1 MSKNI
6 KTQEAKL
13 DLITKFLDYANCAD
27 ASYAMLQYVFKGI
40 IKYKNDNGNELE
52 KKVDTQRLGDKHNN
66 QNSTYARAIQARFE
80 QNKIVK
86 IEPKYCI
93 SLINTCFDS
102 KEITLD
108 NDISRVGLNDALSK
122 RTIDFVNRFKLLKHQ
137 PNTTSGFS
145 ATLFE
150 DTKDNN
156 QKIIVIRGT
165 EPTSNFSVDILD
177 ADVDLALGKVPYNQ
191 YLDMIK
197 FYSECV
203 KEFPNIIK
211 DKGLVIVGHSLGG
224 ALAQL
229 LTLSLASVN
238 SSANVKEIYTF
249 NSPGAKELKALNLNQ
264 IYRIDGKII
273 NSDNKEQALFYQIR
287 SYKYQKSIEINLIGY
302 DSNLF
307 QNIKSYFH
315 NKTNLKEHYI
325 FIKTNIIYS
334 KSTNYFY
341 DIFEVDEV
349 FINCVNQLL
358 TNLNIKNILATSDNT
373 YHIETDTDSDASNT
387 KEVIQDLGVD
397 IDGKHYIVNLGDRFW
412 DSHFLEPTII
422 ELNYILNLMKNKEID
437 NLLEYNINK
446 DEELWTFIKY
456 HNNVLAT
463 ARTRYDD
470 RILSYFSIPKL
481 SNDFSNSLEY
491 LQIHYLPKEPKKP
504 LFAANIQGFSST
516 QLQALEEYKIKKAK
530 YDEKL
535 KWYEL
540 YKVKYER
547 EQQIFNQKFK
557 EYFSEIIFYQNR
569 LYSHKKTQEK
579 IILNAIIQQIN
590 QKDITYFNL
599 YSVIE
604 FLKENKAYYKYID
617 LNEIQDLILNDL
629 DNKLGYFYCLYVC
642 INLIVLR
649 EDKNTYFTQA
659 TAINNLGYNSTFT
672 KIFILDKEKLNDT
685 YLDARKRLYKS
696 INTLKEKRNEKIK
709 DIQDYLNKEIS
720 LQDNLNN
727 QSFNT
732 KENDVNLILN
742 EVFNIEQFYDKNTNT
757 IVLKTNN
764 IKIIFLDKV
773 NLQDL
778 QDNSNNTSFISMSNL
793 IHIYDNHCD
802 IFAKDRSV
810 LDIKDIE
817 EKYQIDFKSLDIKI
831 FLNST
836 LLTGSNELPNNPFYF
851 GELDQ
856 DNTIKQDTPSYYF
869 SPKDESS
876 GLGRLSIFYKND
888 ELCLLNYSIIE
899 NSLNIKL
906 ECLSKQSLEYKDL
919 ISNTLKEQKTT
930 QVDKK
935 QAIAKLHALLENQNL
950 ECIHGGKV
958 ILKSNKGKT
967 FKDDGVPIMLE
978 SDLLNSS
985 IVACP
990 NTIAGVSVP
999 CTKVVNVK
1007 GSLSQKKV
1015 NNEYVILQELI
1026 SACKT
1031 DKGFALKV
1039 SFTPTK
1045 FKFDHS
1051 FDPKEGLGE
1060 QSKNQIELK
1069 EPIIRLHYKSD
1080 RFQKDNLPIYNLLIN
1095 NEKKEQNKALNEFNI
1110 DLKDIED
1117 INILNQF
1124 KQDFSKDYEF
1134 KELNLSFDT
1143 NLIKLYFII
1152 PKNIAKVY
1160 KSAYKEFEN
1169 KDLGVGYFTQ
1179 LHEYDKIIKN
1189 ALEDNKELNE
1199 YHFSFLAPAKMQ
1211 NLKLQIA
1218 QGLDEILEDED
1229 RKQELYVCKFV
1240 VVNGVSENNAQ
1251 EIIPDNVIRI
1261 QTQDGSGEF
1270 IEIVFPSQLE
1280 LNDKPLE
1287 DVSYTFVPA
1296 LRGIKQF
1303 FKDTEYLKPR
1313 TLTKDEVLQIVDKL
1327 PKNVRD
1333 KRRRIVENKE
1343 ELDKLWKKLTKNSE
1357 EFENKVDKK
1366 YGQPIYMR
1374 KLDDQTIIQYK
1385 KTSKSGGETIEI
1397 NSNKP
1402 RGNLKTIHIENGIKN
1417 EI

>member
-1 MSKNI
+1 MIGK
-6 KTQEAKL
+6 
-13 DLITKFLDYANCAD
+13 DFL
-27 ASYAMLQYVFKGI
+27 
-40 IKYKNDNGNELE
+40 
-52 KKVDTQRLGDKHNN
+52 
-66 QNSTYARAIQARFE
+66 
-80 QNKIVK
+80 
-86 IEPKYCI
+86 
-93 SLINTCFDS
+93 
-102 KEITLD
+102 
-108 NDISRVGLNDALSK
+108 
-122 RTIDFVNRFKLLKHQ
+122 
-137 PNTTSGFS
+137 
-145 ATLFE
+145 
-150 DTKDNN
+150 
-156 QKIIVIRGT
+156 
-165 EPTSNFSVDILD
+165 
-177 ADVDLALGKVPYNQ
+177 
-191 YLDMIK
+191 
-197 FYSECV
+197 YS
-203 KEFPNIIK
+203 IHK
-211 DKGLVIVGHSLGG
+211 DK
-224 ALAQL
+224 
-229 LTLSLASVN
+229 
-238 SSANVKEIYTF
+238 
-249 NSPGAKELKALNLNQ
+249 
-264 IYRIDGKII
+264 
-273 NSDNKEQALFYQIR
+273 
-287 SYKYQKSIEINLIGY
+287 KSIYLFCENKSIIDCQSIY
-302 DSNLF
+302 D
-307 QNIKSYFH
+307 
-315 NKTNLKEHYI
+315 
-325 FIKTNIIYS
+325 
-334 KSTNYFY
+334 
-341 DIFEVDEV
+341 
-349 FINCVNQLL
+349 
-358 TNLNIKNILATSDNT
+358 
-373 YHIETDTDSDASNT
+373 
-387 KEVIQDLGVD
+387 
-397 IDGKHYIVNLGDRFW
+397 
-412 DSHFLEPTII
+412 
-422 ELNYILNLMKNKEID
+422 
-437 NLLEYNINK
+437 
-446 DEELWTFIKY
+446 
-456 HNNVLAT
+456 
-463 ARTRYDD
+463 
-470 RILSYFSIPKL
+470 
-481 SNDFSNSLEY
+481 
-491 LQIHYLPKEPKKP
+491 
-504 LFAANIQGFSST
+504 
-516 QLQALEEYKIKKAK
+516 
-530 YDEKL
+530 
-535 KWYEL
+535 EL
-540 YKVKYER
+540 YKLEATTDFTF
-547 EQQIFNQKFK
+547 EELQN
-557 EYFSEIIFYQNR
+557 YQ
-569 LYSHKKTQEK
+569 
-579 IILNAIIQQIN
+579 
-590 QKDITYFNL
+590 
-599 YSVIE
+599 
-604 FLKENKAYYKYID
+604 AY
-617 LNEIQDLILNDL
+617 
-629 DNKLGYFYCLYVC
+629 
-642 INLIVLR
+642 
-649 EDKNTYFTQA
+649 
-659 TAINNLGYNSTFT
+659 
-672 KIFILDKEKLNDT
+672 
-685 YLDARKRLYKS
+685 
-696 INTLKEKRNEKIK
+696 
-709 DIQDYLNKEIS
+709 
-720 LQDNLNN
+720 
-727 QSFNT
+727 
-732 KENDVNLILN
+732 
-742 EVFNIEQFYDKNTNT
+742 
-757 IVLKTNN
+757 
-764 IKIIFLDKV
+764 
-773 NLQDL
+773 
-778 QDNSNNTSFISMSNL
+778 
-793 IHIYDNHCD
+793 
-802 IFAKDRSV
+802 
-810 LDIKDIE
+810 
-817 EKYQIDFKSLDIKI
+817 I

-876 GLGRLSIFYKND
+876 GKGRLSIFYKND

-1095 NEKKEQNKALNEFNI
+1095 NEKKEQDKALNEFNI
-1110 DLKDIED
+1110 DLKDLKDIED

-1229 RKQELYVCKFV
+1229 RKQEFYVCKFV
-1240 VVNGVSENNAQ
+1240 VVNGVSENKIKAKNKDVNINNGTKYTNTTKSNNISSSENNAQ

-1296 LRGIKQF
+1296 LRGLYSM
-1303 FKDTEYLKPR
+1303 FKITSRLNSGLTRQEVVKIIEKLQKGSSGNIRLLK
-1313 TLTKDEVLQIVDKL
+1313 
-1327 PKNVRD
+1327 
-1333 KRRRIVENKE
+1333 NKK
-1343 ELDKLWKKLTKNSE
+1343 ELDELWQKLIKNATKLEEKYIPIKNH
-1357 EFENKVDKK
+1357 KT
-1366 YGQPIYMR
+1366 GQITQEKFIRYKLNDGIDIIYR
-1374 KLDDQTIIQYK
+1374 TG
-1385 KTSKSGGETIEI
+1385 SGSGGETINI
-1397 NSNKP
+1397 YGKNPKLN
-1402 RGNLKTIHIENGIKN
+1402 KTIHIKP
-1417 EI
+1417 

>member
-1 MSKNI
+1 MIGK
-6 KTQEAKL
+6 
-13 DLITKFLDYANCAD
+13 DFL
-27 ASYAMLQYVFKGI
+27 
-40 IKYKNDNGNELE
+40 
-52 KKVDTQRLGDKHNN
+52 
-66 QNSTYARAIQARFE
+66 
-80 QNKIVK
+80 
-86 IEPKYCI
+86 
-93 SLINTCFDS
+93 
-102 KEITLD
+102 
-108 NDISRVGLNDALSK
+108 
-122 RTIDFVNRFKLLKHQ
+122 
-137 PNTTSGFS
+137 
-145 ATLFE
+145 
-150 DTKDNN
+150 
-156 QKIIVIRGT
+156 
-165 EPTSNFSVDILD
+165 
-177 ADVDLALGKVPYNQ
+177 
-191 YLDMIK
+191 
-197 FYSECV
+197 YS
-203 KEFPNIIK
+203 IHK
-211 DKGLVIVGHSLGG
+211 DK
-224 ALAQL
+224 
-229 LTLSLASVN
+229 
-238 SSANVKEIYTF
+238 
-249 NSPGAKELKALNLNQ
+249 
-264 IYRIDGKII
+264 
-273 NSDNKEQALFYQIR
+273 
-287 SYKYQKSIEINLIGY
+287 KSIYLFCENKSIIDCQSIY
-302 DSNLF
+302 D
-307 QNIKSYFH
+307 
-315 NKTNLKEHYI
+315 
-325 FIKTNIIYS
+325 
-334 KSTNYFY
+334 
-341 DIFEVDEV
+341 
-349 FINCVNQLL
+349 
-358 TNLNIKNILATSDNT
+358 
-373 YHIETDTDSDASNT
+373 
-387 KEVIQDLGVD
+387 
-397 IDGKHYIVNLGDRFW
+397 
-412 DSHFLEPTII
+412 
-422 ELNYILNLMKNKEID
+422 
-437 NLLEYNINK
+437 
-446 DEELWTFIKY
+446 
-456 HNNVLAT
+456 
-463 ARTRYDD
+463 
-470 RILSYFSIPKL
+470 
-481 SNDFSNSLEY
+481 
-491 LQIHYLPKEPKKP
+491 
-504 LFAANIQGFSST
+504 
-516 QLQALEEYKIKKAK
+516 
-530 YDEKL
+530 
-535 KWYEL
+535 EL
-540 YKVKYER
+540 YKLEATTDFTF
-547 EQQIFNQKFK
+547 EELQN
-557 EYFSEIIFYQNR
+557 YQ
-569 LYSHKKTQEK
+569 
-579 IILNAIIQQIN
+579 
-590 QKDITYFNL
+590 
-599 YSVIE
+599 
-604 FLKENKAYYKYID
+604 AY
-617 LNEIQDLILNDL
+617 
-629 DNKLGYFYCLYVC
+629 
-642 INLIVLR
+642 
-649 EDKNTYFTQA
+649 
-659 TAINNLGYNSTFT
+659 
-672 KIFILDKEKLNDT
+672 
-685 YLDARKRLYKS
+685 
-696 INTLKEKRNEKIK
+696 
-709 DIQDYLNKEIS
+709 
-720 LQDNLNN
+720 
-727 QSFNT
+727 
-732 KENDVNLILN
+732 
-742 EVFNIEQFYDKNTNT
+742 
-757 IVLKTNN
+757 
-764 IKIIFLDKV
+764 
-773 NLQDL
+773 
-778 QDNSNNTSFISMSNL
+778 
-793 IHIYDNHCD
+793 
-802 IFAKDRSV
+802 
-810 LDIKDIE
+810 
-817 EKYQIDFKSLDIKI
+817 I

-1110 DLKDIED
+1110 DLKDLKDIED

-1240 VVNGVSENNAQ
+1240 VVNGVSENNTQ

-1296 LRGIKQF
+1296 LKF

>member
-1 MSKNI
+1 MIGK
-6 KTQEAKL
+6 
-13 DLITKFLDYANCAD
+13 DFL
-27 ASYAMLQYVFKGI
+27 
-40 IKYKNDNGNELE
+40 
-52 KKVDTQRLGDKHNN
+52 
-66 QNSTYARAIQARFE
+66 
-80 QNKIVK
+80 
-86 IEPKYCI
+86 
-93 SLINTCFDS
+93 
-102 KEITLD
+102 
-108 NDISRVGLNDALSK
+108 
-122 RTIDFVNRFKLLKHQ
+122 
-137 PNTTSGFS
+137 
-145 ATLFE
+145 
-150 DTKDNN
+150 
-156 QKIIVIRGT
+156 
-165 EPTSNFSVDILD
+165 
-177 ADVDLALGKVPYNQ
+177 
-191 YLDMIK
+191 
-197 FYSECV
+197 YS
-203 KEFPNIIK
+203 IHK
-211 DKGLVIVGHSLGG
+211 DK
-224 ALAQL
+224 
-229 LTLSLASVN
+229 
-238 SSANVKEIYTF
+238 
-249 NSPGAKELKALNLNQ
+249 
-264 IYRIDGKII
+264 
-273 NSDNKEQALFYQIR
+273 
-287 SYKYQKSIEINLIGY
+287 KSIYLFCENKSIIDCQSIY
-302 DSNLF
+302 D
-307 QNIKSYFH
+307 
-315 NKTNLKEHYI
+315 
-325 FIKTNIIYS
+325 
-334 KSTNYFY
+334 
-341 DIFEVDEV
+341 
-349 FINCVNQLL
+349 
-358 TNLNIKNILATSDNT
+358 
-373 YHIETDTDSDASNT
+373 
-387 KEVIQDLGVD
+387 
-397 IDGKHYIVNLGDRFW
+397 
-412 DSHFLEPTII
+412 
-422 ELNYILNLMKNKEID
+422 
-437 NLLEYNINK
+437 
-446 DEELWTFIKY
+446 
-456 HNNVLAT
+456 
-463 ARTRYDD
+463 
-470 RILSYFSIPKL
+470 
-481 SNDFSNSLEY
+481 
-491 LQIHYLPKEPKKP
+491 
-504 LFAANIQGFSST
+504 
-516 QLQALEEYKIKKAK
+516 
-530 YDEKL
+530 
-535 KWYEL
+535 EL
-540 YKVKYER
+540 YKLEATTDFTF
-547 EQQIFNQKFK
+547 EELQN
-557 EYFSEIIFYQNR
+557 YQV
-569 LYSHKKTQEK
+569 Y
-579 IILNAIIQQIN
+579 
-590 QKDITYFNL
+590 
-599 YSVIE
+599 
-604 FLKENKAYYKYID
+604 
-617 LNEIQDLILNDL
+617 
-629 DNKLGYFYCLYVC
+629 
-642 INLIVLR
+642 
-649 EDKNTYFTQA
+649 
-659 TAINNLGYNSTFT
+659 
-672 KIFILDKEKLNDT
+672 
-685 YLDARKRLYKS
+685 
-696 INTLKEKRNEKIK
+696 
-709 DIQDYLNKEIS
+709 
-720 LQDNLNN
+720 
-727 QSFNT
+727 
-732 KENDVNLILN
+732 
-742 EVFNIEQFYDKNTNT
+742 
-757 IVLKTNN
+757 
-764 IKIIFLDKV
+764 
-773 NLQDL
+773 
-778 QDNSNNTSFISMSNL
+778 
-793 IHIYDNHCD
+793 
-802 IFAKDRSV
+802 
-810 LDIKDIE
+810 
-817 EKYQIDFKSLDIKI
+817 I

-856 DNTIKQDTPSYYF
+856 DNAIKQDTPSYYF

-888 ELCLLNYSIIE
+888 ELCLLNYSILE

-1110 DLKDIED
+1110 DLKDLKDIED
-1117 INILNQF
+1117 VNIFNQF

-1160 KSAYKEFEN
+1160 KSAYKEFKN
-1169 KDLGVGYFTQ
+1169 KDLGAGYFTQ

-1199 YHFSFLAPAKMQ
+1199 YHFSFLTPAKMQ

-1240 VVNGVSENNAQ
+1240 VVNGVSENNTQ

-1296 LRGIKQF
+1296 LKF

>member
-1 MSKNI
+1 S
-6 KTQEAKL
+6 
-13 DLITKFLDYANCAD
+13 D
-27 ASYAMLQYVFKGI
+27 
-40 IKYKNDNGNELE
+40 
-52 KKVDTQRLGDKHNN
+52 
-66 QNSTYARAIQARFE
+66 
-80 QNKIVK
+80 
-86 IEPKYCI
+86 I
-93 SLINTCFDS
+93 SL
-102 KEITLD
+102 L
-108 NDISRVGLNDALSK
+108 RA
-122 RTIDFVNRFKLLKHQ
+122 
-137 PNTTSGFS
+137 
-145 ATLFE
+145 
-150 DTKDNN
+150 
-156 QKIIVIRGT
+156 
-165 EPTSNFSVDILD
+165 
-177 ADVDLALGKVPYNQ
+177 
-191 YLDMIK
+191 
-197 FYSECV
+197 
-203 KEFPNIIK
+203 
-211 DKGLVIVGHSLGG
+211 
-224 ALAQL
+224 
-229 LTLSLASVN
+229 
-238 SSANVKEIYTF
+238 
-249 NSPGAKELKALNLNQ
+249 
-264 IYRIDGKII
+264 
-273 NSDNKEQALFYQIR
+273 
-287 SYKYQKSIEINLIGY
+287 
-302 DSNLF
+302 
-307 QNIKSYFH
+307 
-315 NKTNLKEHYI
+315 
-325 FIKTNIIYS
+325 
-334 KSTNYFY
+334 
-341 DIFEVDEV
+341 
-349 FINCVNQLL
+349 
-358 TNLNIKNILATSDNT
+358 
-373 YHIETDTDSDASNT
+373 
-387 KEVIQDLGVD
+387 
-397 IDGKHYIVNLGDRFW
+397 
-412 DSHFLEPTII
+412 
-422 ELNYILNLMKNKEID
+422 
-437 NLLEYNINK
+437 
-446 DEELWTFIKY
+446 
-456 HNNVLAT
+456 
-463 ARTRYDD
+463 
-470 RILSYFSIPKL
+470 
-481 SNDFSNSLEY
+481 
-491 LQIHYLPKEPKKP
+491 
-504 LFAANIQGFSST
+504 
-516 QLQALEEYKIKKAK
+516 
-530 YDEKL
+530 
-535 KWYEL
+535 
-540 YKVKYER
+540 
-547 EQQIFNQKFK
+547 
-557 EYFSEIIFYQNR
+557 
-569 LYSHKKTQEK
+569 
-579 IILNAIIQQIN
+579 
-590 QKDITYFNL
+590 
-599 YSVIE
+599 
-604 FLKENKAYYKYID
+604 
-617 LNEIQDLILNDL
+617 
-629 DNKLGYFYCLYVC
+629 LYVC
-642 INLIVLR
+642 KEYVFYK
-649 EDKNTYFTQA
+649 E
-659 TAINNLGYNSTFT
+659 NNETFLNSSVIGYNSTFT
-672 KIFILDKEKLNDT
+672 KIFILDKENLNDT

-773 NLQDL
+773 NL

-1095 NEKKEQNKALNEFNI
+1095 NEKKEQDKALNEFNI
-1110 DLKDIED
+1110 DLKDLKDIED

-1251 EIIPDNVIRI
+1251 EKITHLSN
-1261 QTQDGSGEF
+1261 DGQNLLKN
-1270 IEIVFPSQLE
+1270 IE
-1280 LNDKPLE
+1280 K
-1287 DVSYTFVPA
+1287 
-1296 LRGIKQF
+1296 LR
-1303 FKDTEYLKPR
+1303 LKPYNDQNGKEITSYVKGATIGYGHLIGQNEWDLYKNGI
-1313 TLTKDEVLQIVDKL
+1313 TLQEADKL
-1327 PKNVRD
+1327 FKSDLLPF
-1333 KRRRIVENKE
+1333 ENAV
-1343 ELDKLWKKLTKNSE
+1343 KNSINSSLAQN
-1357 EFENKVDKK
+1357 EFDALVILCFNIGIDNFKNSSVAKIINGEKTGYKTLKEAWMAWNKSQNKVMQGLINRRNAE
-1366 YGQPIYMR
+1366 Y
-1374 KLDDQTIIQYK
+1374 KLYIQ
-1385 KTSKSGGETIEI
+1385 GGYE
-1397 NSNKP
+1397 KW
-1402 RGNLKTIHIENGIKN
+1402 
-1417 EI
+1417 

>member
-1 MSKNI
+1 
-6 KTQEAKL
+6 
-13 DLITKFLDYANCAD
+13 
-27 ASYAMLQYVFKGI
+27 
-40 IKYKNDNGNELE
+40 
-52 KKVDTQRLGDKHNN
+52 
-66 QNSTYARAIQARFE
+66 
-80 QNKIVK
+80 
-86 IEPKYCI
+86 
-93 SLINTCFDS
+93 
-102 KEITLD
+102 
-108 NDISRVGLNDALSK
+108 
-122 RTIDFVNRFKLLKHQ
+122 
-137 PNTTSGFS
+137 
-145 ATLFE
+145 
-150 DTKDNN
+150 
-156 QKIIVIRGT
+156 
-165 EPTSNFSVDILD
+165 
-177 ADVDLALGKVPYNQ
+177 
-191 YLDMIK
+191 
-197 FYSECV
+197 
-203 KEFPNIIK
+203 
-211 DKGLVIVGHSLGG
+211 
-224 ALAQL
+224 
-229 LTLSLASVN
+229 
-238 SSANVKEIYTF
+238 
-249 NSPGAKELKALNLNQ
+249 
-264 IYRIDGKII
+264 
-273 NSDNKEQALFYQIR
+273 
-287 SYKYQKSIEINLIGY
+287 
-302 DSNLF
+302 
-307 QNIKSYFH
+307 
-315 NKTNLKEHYI
+315 
-325 FIKTNIIYS
+325 
-334 KSTNYFY
+334 
-341 DIFEVDEV
+341 
-349 FINCVNQLL
+349 
-358 TNLNIKNILATSDNT
+358 
-373 YHIETDTDSDASNT
+373 
-387 KEVIQDLGVD
+387 
-397 IDGKHYIVNLGDRFW
+397 
-412 DSHFLEPTII
+412 
-422 ELNYILNLMKNKEID
+422 
-437 NLLEYNINK
+437 
-446 DEELWTFIKY
+446 
-456 HNNVLAT
+456 
-463 ARTRYDD
+463 
-470 RILSYFSIPKL
+470 
-481 SNDFSNSLEY
+481 
-491 LQIHYLPKEPKKP
+491 
-504 LFAANIQGFSST
+504 
-516 QLQALEEYKIKKAK
+516 
-530 YDEKL
+530 
-535 KWYEL
+535 
-540 YKVKYER
+540 
-547 EQQIFNQKFK
+547 
-557 EYFSEIIFYQNR
+557 
-569 LYSHKKTQEK
+569 
-579 IILNAIIQQIN
+579 
-590 QKDITYFNL
+590 
-599 YSVIE
+599 
-604 FLKENKAYYKYID
+604 
-617 LNEIQDLILNDL
+617 
-629 DNKLGYFYCLYVC
+629 
-642 INLIVLR
+642 
-649 EDKNTYFTQA
+649 
-659 TAINNLGYNSTFT
+659 FT
-672 KIFILDKEKLNDT
+672 KIFILDKENLNDT

-773 NLQDL
+773 NL

-1095 NEKKEQNKALNEFNI
+1095 NEKKEQDKALNEFNI
-1110 DLKDIED
+1110 DLKDLKDIED

-1251 EIIPDNVIRI
+1251 EKITHLSN
-1261 QTQDGSGEF
+1261 DGQNLLKN
-1270 IEIVFPSQLE
+1270 IE
-1280 LNDKPLE
+1280 K
-1287 DVSYTFVPA
+1287 
-1296 LRGIKQF
+1296 LR
-1303 FKDTEYLKPR
+1303 LKPYNDQNGKEITSYVKGATIGYGHLIGQNEWDLYKNGI
-1313 TLTKDEVLQIVDKL
+1313 TLQEADKL
-1327 PKNVRD
+1327 FKSDLLPF
-1333 KRRRIVENKE
+1333 ENAV
-1343 ELDKLWKKLTKNSE
+1343 KNSINSSLAQN
-1357 EFENKVDKK
+1357 EFDALVILCFNIGIDNFKNSSVAKIINGEKTGYKTLKEAWMAWNKSQNKVMQGLINRRNAE
-1366 YGQPIYMR
+1366 Y
-1374 KLDDQTIIQYK
+1374 KLYIQ
-1385 KTSKSGGETIEI
+1385 GGYE
-1397 NSNKP
+1397 KW
-1402 RGNLKTIHIENGIKN
+1402 
-1417 EI
+1417 

>member
-1 MSKNI
+1 MDR
-6 KTQEAKL
+6 EL
-13 DLITKFLDYANCAD
+13 FITRLAFIN
-27 ASYAMLQYVFKGI
+27 
-40 IKYKNDNGNELE
+40 ND
-52 KKVDTQRLGDKHNN
+52 
-66 QNSTYARAIQARFE
+66 
-80 QNKIVK
+80 
-86 IEPKYCI
+86 
-93 SLINTCFDS
+93 
-102 KEITLD
+102 EID
-108 NDISRVGLNDALSK
+108 
-122 RTIDFVNRFKLLKHQ
+122 TIDK
-137 PNTTSGFS
+137 
-145 ATLFE
+145 
-150 DTKDNN
+150 
-156 QKIIVIRGT
+156 
-165 EPTSNFSVDILD
+165 
-177 ADVDLALGKVPYNQ
+177 
-191 YLDMIK
+191 
-197 FYSECV
+197 
-203 KEFPNIIK
+203 
-211 DKGLVIVGHSLGG
+211 
-224 ALAQL
+224 
-229 LTLSLASVN
+229 N
-238 SSANVKEIYTF
+238 SSIAY
-249 NSPGAKELKALNLNQ
+249 LKALYQCENSIAINYNQ
-264 IYRIDGKII
+264 
-273 NSDNKEQALFYQIR
+273 
-287 SYKYQKSIEINLIGY
+287 
-302 DSNLF
+302 
-307 QNIKSYFH
+307 
-315 NKTNLKEHYI
+315 
-325 FIKTNIIYS
+325 
-334 KSTNYFY
+334 
-341 DIFEVDEV
+341 
-349 FINCVNQLL
+349 
-358 TNLNIKNILATSDNT
+358 
-373 YHIETDTDSDASNT
+373 
-387 KEVIQDLGVD
+387 
-397 IDGKHYIVNLGDRFW
+397 
-412 DSHFLEPTII
+412 
-422 ELNYILNLMKNKEID
+422 
-437 NLLEYNINK
+437 
-446 DEELWTFIKY
+446 EEL
-456 HNNVLAT
+456 
-463 ARTRYDD
+463 
-470 RILSYFSIPKL
+470 
-481 SNDFSNSLEY
+481 
-491 LQIHYLPKEPKKP
+491 
-504 LFAANIQGFSST
+504 
-516 QLQALEEYKIKKAK
+516 
-530 YDEKL
+530 
-535 KWYEL
+535 
-540 YKVKYER
+540 
-547 EQQIFNQKFK
+547 
-557 EYFSEIIFYQNR
+557 
-569 LYSHKKTQEK
+569 
-579 IILNAIIQQIN
+579 
-590 QKDITYFNL
+590 
-599 YSVIE
+599 
-604 FLKENKAYYKYID
+604 
-617 LNEIQDLILNDL
+617 
-629 DNKLGYFYCLYVC
+629 
-642 INLIVLR
+642 
-649 EDKNTYFTQA
+649 FTQA

-836 LLTGSNELPNNPFYF
+836 LLTGSAELPNNPFYF

-1095 NEKKEQNKALNEFNI
+1095 NEKKEQDKALNEFNI
-1110 DLKDIED
+1110 DLKDLKDIED

-1169 KDLGVGYFTQ
+1169 KDLGAGYFTQ

-1240 VVNGVSENNAQ
+1240 VVNGVSENNTQ
-1251 EIIPDNVIRI
+1251 EKITHLSN
-1261 QTQDGSGEF
+1261 DGQNLLKN
-1270 IEIVFPSQLE
+1270 IE
-1280 LNDKPLE
+1280 K
-1287 DVSYTFVPA
+1287 
-1296 LRGIKQF
+1296 LR
-1303 FKDTEYLKPR
+1303 LKPYNDQNGKEITSYVKGATIGYGHLIGQNEWDLYKNGI
-1313 TLTKDEVLQIVDKL
+1313 TLQEADKL
-1327 PKNVRD
+1327 FKSDLLPF
-1333 KRRRIVENKE
+1333 ENAV
-1343 ELDKLWKKLTKNSE
+1343 KNSINSSLAQN
-1357 EFENKVDKK
+1357 EFDALVILCFNIGIDNFKNSFVAKIINGEKTGYKTLKEAWIAWNKSQNKVMQ
-1366 YGQPIYMR
+1366 G
-1374 KLDDQTIIQYK
+1374 L
-1385 KTSKSGGETIEI
+1385 I
-1397 NSNKP
+1397 NRRNA
-1402 RGNLKTIHIENGIKN
+1402 E
-1417 EI
+1417 

>member
-1 MSKNI
+1 MIGK
-6 KTQEAKL
+6 
-13 DLITKFLDYANCAD
+13 DFL
-27 ASYAMLQYVFKGI
+27 
-40 IKYKNDNGNELE
+40 
-52 KKVDTQRLGDKHNN
+52 
-66 QNSTYARAIQARFE
+66 
-80 QNKIVK
+80 
-86 IEPKYCI
+86 
-93 SLINTCFDS
+93 
-102 KEITLD
+102 
-108 NDISRVGLNDALSK
+108 
-122 RTIDFVNRFKLLKHQ
+122 
-137 PNTTSGFS
+137 
-145 ATLFE
+145 
-150 DTKDNN
+150 
-156 QKIIVIRGT
+156 
-165 EPTSNFSVDILD
+165 
-177 ADVDLALGKVPYNQ
+177 
-191 YLDMIK
+191 
-197 FYSECV
+197 YS
-203 KEFPNIIK
+203 IHK
-211 DKGLVIVGHSLGG
+211 DK
-224 ALAQL
+224 
-229 LTLSLASVN
+229 
-238 SSANVKEIYTF
+238 
-249 NSPGAKELKALNLNQ
+249 
-264 IYRIDGKII
+264 
-273 NSDNKEQALFYQIR
+273 
-287 SYKYQKSIEINLIGY
+287 KSIYLFCENKSIIDCQSIY
-302 DSNLF
+302 D
-307 QNIKSYFH
+307 
-315 NKTNLKEHYI
+315 
-325 FIKTNIIYS
+325 
-334 KSTNYFY
+334 
-341 DIFEVDEV
+341 
-349 FINCVNQLL
+349 
-358 TNLNIKNILATSDNT
+358 
-373 YHIETDTDSDASNT
+373 
-387 KEVIQDLGVD
+387 
-397 IDGKHYIVNLGDRFW
+397 
-412 DSHFLEPTII
+412 
-422 ELNYILNLMKNKEID
+422 
-437 NLLEYNINK
+437 
-446 DEELWTFIKY
+446 
-456 HNNVLAT
+456 
-463 ARTRYDD
+463 
-470 RILSYFSIPKL
+470 
-481 SNDFSNSLEY
+481 
-491 LQIHYLPKEPKKP
+491 
-504 LFAANIQGFSST
+504 
-516 QLQALEEYKIKKAK
+516 
-530 YDEKL
+530 
-535 KWYEL
+535 EL
-540 YKVKYER
+540 YKLEATTDFTF
-547 EQQIFNQKFK
+547 EELQN
-557 EYFSEIIFYQNR
+557 YQ
-569 LYSHKKTQEK
+569 
-579 IILNAIIQQIN
+579 
-590 QKDITYFNL
+590 
-599 YSVIE
+599 
-604 FLKENKAYYKYID
+604 AY
-617 LNEIQDLILNDL
+617 
-629 DNKLGYFYCLYVC
+629 
-642 INLIVLR
+642 
-649 EDKNTYFTQA
+649 
-659 TAINNLGYNSTFT
+659 
-672 KIFILDKEKLNDT
+672 
-685 YLDARKRLYKS
+685 
-696 INTLKEKRNEKIK
+696 
-709 DIQDYLNKEIS
+709 
-720 LQDNLNN
+720 
-727 QSFNT
+727 
-732 KENDVNLILN
+732 
-742 EVFNIEQFYDKNTNT
+742 
-757 IVLKTNN
+757 
-764 IKIIFLDKV
+764 
-773 NLQDL
+773 
-778 QDNSNNTSFISMSNL
+778 
-793 IHIYDNHCD
+793 
-802 IFAKDRSV
+802 
-810 LDIKDIE
+810 
-817 EKYQIDFKSLDIKI
+817 I

-1110 DLKDIED
+1110 DLKDLKDIED

-1240 VVNGVSENNAQ
+1240 VVNGVSENNTQ

>member
-1 MSKNI
+1 I
-6 KTQEAKL
+6 
-13 DLITKFLDYANCAD
+13 D
-27 ASYAMLQYVFKGI
+27 
-40 IKYKNDNGNELE
+40 
-52 KKVDTQRLGDKHNN
+52 
-66 QNSTYARAIQARFE
+66 
-80 QNKIVK
+80 
-86 IEPKYCI
+86 
-93 SLINTCFDS
+93 
-102 KEITLD
+102 
-108 NDISRVGLNDALSK
+108 
-122 RTIDFVNRFKLLKHQ
+122 TIDK
-137 PNTTSGFS
+137 
-145 ATLFE
+145 
-150 DTKDNN
+150 
-156 QKIIVIRGT
+156 
-165 EPTSNFSVDILD
+165 
-177 ADVDLALGKVPYNQ
+177 
-191 YLDMIK
+191 
-197 FYSECV
+197 
-203 KEFPNIIK
+203 
-211 DKGLVIVGHSLGG
+211 
-224 ALAQL
+224 
-229 LTLSLASVN
+229 N
-238 SSANVKEIYTF
+238 SSIAY
-249 NSPGAKELKALNLNQ
+249 LKALYQCENSIAINYNQ
-264 IYRIDGKII
+264 
-273 NSDNKEQALFYQIR
+273 
-287 SYKYQKSIEINLIGY
+287 
-302 DSNLF
+302 
-307 QNIKSYFH
+307 
-315 NKTNLKEHYI
+315 
-325 FIKTNIIYS
+325 
-334 KSTNYFY
+334 
-341 DIFEVDEV
+341 
-349 FINCVNQLL
+349 
-358 TNLNIKNILATSDNT
+358 
-373 YHIETDTDSDASNT
+373 
-387 KEVIQDLGVD
+387 
-397 IDGKHYIVNLGDRFW
+397 
-412 DSHFLEPTII
+412 
-422 ELNYILNLMKNKEID
+422 
-437 NLLEYNINK
+437 
-446 DEELWTFIKY
+446 EEL
-456 HNNVLAT
+456 
-463 ARTRYDD
+463 
-470 RILSYFSIPKL
+470 
-481 SNDFSNSLEY
+481 
-491 LQIHYLPKEPKKP
+491 
-504 LFAANIQGFSST
+504 
-516 QLQALEEYKIKKAK
+516 
-530 YDEKL
+530 
-535 KWYEL
+535 
-540 YKVKYER
+540 
-547 EQQIFNQKFK
+547 
-557 EYFSEIIFYQNR
+557 
-569 LYSHKKTQEK
+569 
-579 IILNAIIQQIN
+579 
-590 QKDITYFNL
+590 
-599 YSVIE
+599 
-604 FLKENKAYYKYID
+604 
-617 LNEIQDLILNDL
+617 
-629 DNKLGYFYCLYVC
+629 
-642 INLIVLR
+642 
-649 EDKNTYFTQA
+649 FTQA

-672 KIFILDKEKLNDT
+672 KIFILDKENLNDT

-773 NLQDL
+773 NL

-1095 NEKKEQNKALNEFNI
+1095 NEKKEQDKALNEFNI
-1110 DLKDIED
+1110 DLKDLKDIED

-1251 EIIPDNVIRI
+1251 EKITHLSN
-1261 QTQDGSGEF
+1261 DGQNLLKN
-1270 IEIVFPSQLE
+1270 IE
-1280 LNDKPLE
+1280 K
-1287 DVSYTFVPA
+1287 
-1296 LRGIKQF
+1296 LR
-1303 FKDTEYLKPR
+1303 LKPYNDQNGKEITSYVKGATIGYGHLIGQNEWDLYKNGI
-1313 TLTKDEVLQIVDKL
+1313 TLQEADKL
-1327 PKNVRD
+1327 FKSDLLPF
-1333 KRRRIVENKE
+1333 ENAV
-1343 ELDKLWKKLTKNSE
+1343 KNSINSSLAQN
-1357 EFENKVDKK
+1357 EFDALVILCFNIGIDNFKNSSVAKIINGEKTGYKTLKEAWMAWNKSQNKVMQGLINRRNAE
-1366 YGQPIYMR
+1366 Y
-1374 KLDDQTIIQYK
+1374 KLYIQ
-1385 KTSKSGGETIEI
+1385 GGYE
-1397 NSNKP
+1397 KW
-1402 RGNLKTIHIENGIKN
+1402 
-1417 EI
+1417 

>member
-1 MSKNI
+1 MIGK
-6 KTQEAKL
+6 
-13 DLITKFLDYANCAD
+13 DFL
-27 ASYAMLQYVFKGI
+27 
-40 IKYKNDNGNELE
+40 
-52 KKVDTQRLGDKHNN
+52 
-66 QNSTYARAIQARFE
+66 
-80 QNKIVK
+80 
-86 IEPKYCI
+86 
-93 SLINTCFDS
+93 
-102 KEITLD
+102 
-108 NDISRVGLNDALSK
+108 
-122 RTIDFVNRFKLLKHQ
+122 
-137 PNTTSGFS
+137 
-145 ATLFE
+145 
-150 DTKDNN
+150 
-156 QKIIVIRGT
+156 
-165 EPTSNFSVDILD
+165 
-177 ADVDLALGKVPYNQ
+177 
-191 YLDMIK
+191 
-197 FYSECV
+197 YS
-203 KEFPNIIK
+203 IHK
-211 DKGLVIVGHSLGG
+211 DK
-224 ALAQL
+224 
-229 LTLSLASVN
+229 
-238 SSANVKEIYTF
+238 
-249 NSPGAKELKALNLNQ
+249 
-264 IYRIDGKII
+264 
-273 NSDNKEQALFYQIR
+273 
-287 SYKYQKSIEINLIGY
+287 KSIYLFCENKSIIDCQSIY
-302 DSNLF
+302 D
-307 QNIKSYFH
+307 
-315 NKTNLKEHYI
+315 
-325 FIKTNIIYS
+325 
-334 KSTNYFY
+334 
-341 DIFEVDEV
+341 
-349 FINCVNQLL
+349 
-358 TNLNIKNILATSDNT
+358 
-373 YHIETDTDSDASNT
+373 
-387 KEVIQDLGVD
+387 
-397 IDGKHYIVNLGDRFW
+397 
-412 DSHFLEPTII
+412 
-422 ELNYILNLMKNKEID
+422 
-437 NLLEYNINK
+437 
-446 DEELWTFIKY
+446 
-456 HNNVLAT
+456 
-463 ARTRYDD
+463 
-470 RILSYFSIPKL
+470 
-481 SNDFSNSLEY
+481 
-491 LQIHYLPKEPKKP
+491 
-504 LFAANIQGFSST
+504 
-516 QLQALEEYKIKKAK
+516 
-530 YDEKL
+530 
-535 KWYEL
+535 EL
-540 YKVKYER
+540 YKLEATTDFTF
-547 EQQIFNQKFK
+547 EELQN
-557 EYFSEIIFYQNR
+557 YQ
-569 LYSHKKTQEK
+569 
-579 IILNAIIQQIN
+579 
-590 QKDITYFNL
+590 
-599 YSVIE
+599 
-604 FLKENKAYYKYID
+604 AY
-617 LNEIQDLILNDL
+617 
-629 DNKLGYFYCLYVC
+629 
-642 INLIVLR
+642 
-649 EDKNTYFTQA
+649 
-659 TAINNLGYNSTFT
+659 
-672 KIFILDKEKLNDT
+672 
-685 YLDARKRLYKS
+685 
-696 INTLKEKRNEKIK
+696 
-709 DIQDYLNKEIS
+709 
-720 LQDNLNN
+720 
-727 QSFNT
+727 
-732 KENDVNLILN
+732 
-742 EVFNIEQFYDKNTNT
+742 
-757 IVLKTNN
+757 
-764 IKIIFLDKV
+764 
-773 NLQDL
+773 
-778 QDNSNNTSFISMSNL
+778 
-793 IHIYDNHCD
+793 
-802 IFAKDRSV
+802 
-810 LDIKDIE
+810 
-817 EKYQIDFKSLDIKI
+817 I

-1007 GSLSQKKV
+1007 GSLSHKKV

-1110 DLKDIED
+1110 DLKDLKDIED

-1160 KSAYKEFEN
+1160 KSAYKEFKN
-1169 KDLGVGYFTQ
+1169 KDLGAGYFTQ

-1189 ALEDNKELNE
+1189 SLEDNKELNE
-1199 YHFSFLAPAKMQ
+1199 YHFSFLTPAKMQ

-1240 VVNGVSENNAQ
+1240 VVNGVSENNTQ

-1296 LRGIKQF
+1296 LKF

>member
-1 MSKNI
+1 MLN
-6 KTQEAKL
+6 T
-13 DLITKFLDYANCAD
+13 FLY
-27 ASYAMLQYVFKGI
+27 
-40 IKYKNDNGNELE
+40 
-52 KKVDTQRLGDKHNN
+52 
-66 QNSTYARAIQARFE
+66 
-80 QNKIVK
+80 
-86 IEPKYCI
+86 
-93 SLINTCFDS
+93 
-102 KEITLD
+102 
-108 NDISRVGLNDALSK
+108 
-122 RTIDFVNRFKLLKHQ
+122 
-137 PNTTSGFS
+137 
-145 ATLFE
+145 
-150 DTKDNN
+150 
-156 QKIIVIRGT
+156 
-165 EPTSNFSVDILD
+165 
-177 ADVDLALGKVPYNQ
+177 
-191 YLDMIK
+191 
-197 FYSECV
+197 
-203 KEFPNIIK
+203 
-211 DKGLVIVGHSLGG
+211 
-224 ALAQL
+224 
-229 LTLSLASVN
+229 
-238 SSANVKEIYTF
+238 
-249 NSPGAKELKALNLNQ
+249 
-264 IYRIDGKII
+264 
-273 NSDNKEQALFYQIR
+273 
-287 SYKYQKSIEINLIGY
+287 
-302 DSNLF
+302 
-307 QNIKSYFH
+307 
-315 NKTNLKEHYI
+315 
-325 FIKTNIIYS
+325 
-334 KSTNYFY
+334 
-341 DIFEVDEV
+341 
-349 FINCVNQLL
+349 
-358 TNLNIKNILATSDNT
+358 
-373 YHIETDTDSDASNT
+373 
-387 KEVIQDLGVD
+387 
-397 IDGKHYIVNLGDRFW
+397 
-412 DSHFLEPTII
+412 
-422 ELNYILNLMKNKEID
+422 ELNYHHTKKTNSLVSAIFNLM
-437 NLLEYNINK
+437 
-446 DEELWTFIKY
+446 
-456 HNNVLAT
+456 
-463 ARTRYDD
+463 
-470 RILSYFSIPKL
+470 
-481 SNDFSNSLEY
+481 
-491 LQIHYLPKEPKKP
+491 
-504 LFAANIQGFSST
+504 
-516 QLQALEEYKIKKAK
+516 
-530 YDEKL
+530 
-535 KWYEL
+535 
-540 YKVKYER
+540 
-547 EQQIFNQKFK
+547 
-557 EYFSEIIFYQNR
+557 
-569 LYSHKKTQEK
+569 
-579 IILNAIIQQIN
+579 
-590 QKDITYFNL
+590 QKDKNFYIKHLDLKDIDEIN
-599 YSVIE
+599 IE
-604 FLKENKAYYKYID
+604 SDISLLRA
-617 LNEIQDLILNDL
+617 
-629 DNKLGYFYCLYVC
+629 LYVC
-642 INLIVLR
+642 KEYVFYK
-649 EDKNTYFTQA
+649 E
-659 TAINNLGYNSTFT
+659 NNETFLNSSVIGYNSTFT

-888 ELCLLNYSIIE
+888 ELCLLNYSILE

-1045 FKFDHS
+1045 FKFDYS

-1095 NEKKEQNKALNEFNI
+1095 NEKKEQDKALNEFNI
-1110 DLKDIED
+1110 DLKDLKDIED
-1117 INILNQF
+1117 LNILNQF

-1160 KSAYKEFEN
+1160 KSAYKEFKN
-1169 KDLGVGYFTQ
+1169 KDLGAGYFTQ

-1199 YHFSFLAPAKMQ
+1199 YHFSFLTPAKMQ

-1251 EIIPDNVIRI
+1251 EKITHLSN
-1261 QTQDGSGEF
+1261 DGQNLLKN
-1270 IEIVFPSQLE
+1270 IE
-1280 LNDKPLE
+1280 K
-1287 DVSYTFVPA
+1287 
-1296 LRGIKQF
+1296 LR
-1303 FKDTEYLKPR
+1303 LKPYNDQNGKEITSYVKGATIGYGHLIGQNEWDLYKNGI
-1313 TLTKDEVLQIVDKL
+1313 TLQEADKL
-1327 PKNVRD
+1327 FKSDLLPF
-1333 KRRRIVENKE
+1333 ENAV
-1343 ELDKLWKKLTKNSE
+1343 KNSINSSLAQN
-1357 EFENKVDKK
+1357 EFDALVILCFNIGIDNFKNSSVAKIINGEKTGYKTLKEAWMAWNKSQNKVMQ
-1366 YGQPIYMR
+1366 G
-1374 KLDDQTIIQYK
+1374 L
-1385 KTSKSGGETIEI
+1385 I
-1397 NSNKP
+1397 NRRNA
-1402 RGNLKTIHIENGIKN
+1402 E
-1417 EI
+1417 